1 LFLGIGIV
9 RAPTGDTVNGFPG
22 FEDCDK
28 IYSTNAVPDSTETPW
43 FDSWRGLFLD
53 LVRPGD
59 HEFLSHVVSC
69 LFVVSERDPPHESVA
84 FLYKKLH
91 QELRSKTFFNSP
103 LNYYVVVHDASSG
116 DPAM

>member
-1 LFLGIGIV
+1 
-9 RAPTGDTVNGFPG
+9 
-22 FEDCDK
+22 
-28 IYSTNAVPDSTETPW
+28 
-43 FDSWRGLFLD
+43 
-53 LVRPGD
+53 
-59 HEFLSHVVSC
+59 VVSC